1 MDARTDARREKIVR
15 FVDVVFVRLS
25 SGITRGVGKTTMGF
39 SDAIYESLVR
49 DWVKWVTVGKDG
61 RCHGWECKPQYSQT
75 LNRWIAT
82 DPRKGDS
89 MTIPQKDASLEG
101 LWERPAVVGKEFV
114 LVDKGQVGAKL
125 KKQFDA
131 FLTDSGIELTPVQ
144 RKLSAVILQAA
155 ARDSQ
160 LMQLLTEPAN
170 GLSFVL
176 KALDAF
182 GACFDRQMVGIK
194 HGQRSAPM
202 PYPYLV
208 GDNITQT

>member
-1 MDARTDARREKIVR
+1 M
-15 FVDVVFVRLS
+15 
-25 SGITRGVGKTTMGF
+25 
-39 SDAIYESLVR
+39 
-49 DWVKWVTVGKDG
+49 
-61 RCHGWECKPQYSQT
+61 
-75 LNRWIAT
+75 
-82 DPRKGDS
+82 
-89 MTIPQKDASLEG
+89 
-101 LWERPAVVGKEFV
+101 
-114 LVDKGQVGAKL
+114 LVDNGQVGAKL

-182 GACFDRQMVGIK
+182 GDQSKRQMVGIK